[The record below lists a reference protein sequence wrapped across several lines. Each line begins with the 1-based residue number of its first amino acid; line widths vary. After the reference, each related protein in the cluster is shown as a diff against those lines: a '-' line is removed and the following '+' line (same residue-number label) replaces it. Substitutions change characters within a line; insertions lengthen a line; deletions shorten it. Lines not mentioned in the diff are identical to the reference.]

1 MSGFSSIAVPGGI
14 PMSGAGRS
22 MITPENLFSCSAEKS
37 AYQKLIDNA
46 TGNRSAEAVKIKKVC
61 VRIFDLC
68 DSKQIK
74 AYEKLWSELLEKAS
88 RMEVIVDHHKDL
100 VQRKDG
106 TSYWMKY
113 VEYVEFGASSASDSE
128 ESRAKIERK

>member
-1 MSGFSSIAVPGGI
+1 MSGFSSIAIPGGI
-14 PMSGAGRS
+14 PMSGTGRS
-22 MITPENLFSCSAEKS
+22 MITPESLFSSSAEKA
-37 AYQKLIDNA
+37 AYQRLVDNA
-46 TGNRSAEAVKIKKVC
+46 TGGKSAGSVKIKKVC
-61 VRIFDLC
+61 VRIFDLS
-68 DSKQIK
+68 DSKQVK

-113 VEYVEFGASSASDSE
+113 VEYVEFGASDASDSE
-128 ESRAKIERK
+128 ESTAKVERK

>member
-61 VRIFDLC
+61 VRIFDLS

-128 ESRAKIERK
+128 ESIAKIERK

>member
-14 PMSGAGRS
+14 PMSGSGRS
-22 MITPENLFSCSAEKS
+22 MITPESLFSSSAEKA

-46 TGNRSAEAVKIKKVC
+46 TGGKSTESVKIKNVR
-61 VRIFDLC
+61 VRIFDLS
-68 DSKQIK
+68 DAKQVK
-74 AYEKLWSELLEKAS
+74 EYEKLWTELLEKAS

-113 VEYVEFGASSASDSE
+113 VEYVEFGAADPSDSE
-128 ESRAKIERK
+128 KSGAKGSKK

>member
-22 MITPENLFSCSAEKS
+22 MITPENLFSCSAEKA

-46 TGNRSAEAVKIKKVC
+46 TGNRSAESVKIKKVC
-61 VRIFDLC
+61 VRIFDLS
-68 DSKQIK
+68 DSKQVK

-113 VEYVEFGASSASDSE
+113 IEYVEFGASSESDSE

>member
-14 PMSGAGRS
+14 PMSGSGRS
-22 MITPENLFSCSAEKS
+22 MITPESLFSSSAEKA

-46 TGNRSAEAVKIKKVC
+46 NGGKSTESVKIKNVR
-61 VRIFDLC
+61 VRIFDLS
-68 DSKQIK
+68 DAKQVK
-74 AYEKLWSELLEKAS
+74 EYEKLWTELLEKAS

-113 VEYVEFGASSASDSE
+113 VEYVEFGAADPSDSE
-128 ESRAKIERK
+128 KSGAKGSKK

>member
-1 MSGFSSIAVPGGI
+1 
-14 PMSGAGRS
+14 MSGAGRS
-22 MITPENLFSCSAEKS
+22 MITPESLFSSSAEKA
-37 AYQKLIDNA
+37 AYQRMIDNA
-46 TGNRSAEAVKIKKVC
+46 TGSKSAEAVKIKKVC
-61 VRIFDLC
+61 VRIFDLS
-68 DSKQIK
+68 DSKQVK

-113 VEYVEFGASSASDSE
+113 VEYVEFGSSDASDPE
-128 ESRAKIERK
+128 EPRSKVERK

>member
-1 MSGFSSIAVPGGI
+1 MSGFSSIAIPGGI

-22 MITPENLFSCSAEKS
+22 MITPESLFSSSAEKA
-37 AYQKLIDNA
+37 AYQRLIDNA
-46 TGNRSAEAVKIKKVC
+46 NGGKSAEAVKIKKVC
-61 VRIFDLC
+61 VRIFDLSE
-68 DSKQIK
+68 SKQVK
-74 AYEKLWSELLEKAS
+74 AYEKLWTELLEKAS

-113 VEYVEFGASSASDSE
+113 VEYVEFGASED
-128 ESRAKIERK
+128 KIERK

>member
-1 MSGFSSIAVPGGI
+1 MSDFSSIAIPGGI
-14 PMSGAGRS
+14 PMSGSGRS
-22 MITPENLFSCSAEKS
+22 MITPETLFGTAAEKA
-37 AYQKLIDNA
+37 AYQRLIDNA
-46 TGNRSAEAVKIKKVC
+46 AGGKSAESVKIKKVC
-61 VRIFDLC
+61 VRIFDLS
-68 DSKQIK
+68 DSKQVR

-113 VEYVEFGASSASDSE
+113 VEYVEFGAADPSDSD
-128 ESRAKIERK
+128 RPGANGPKK

>member
-1 MSGFSSIAVPGGI
+1 MSGFSSIAIPGGI

-22 MITPENLFSCSAEKS
+22 MITPDSLFRSSAEKA
-37 AYQKLIDNA
+37 AYQRLIDNA
-46 TGNRSAEAVKIKKVC
+46 TGSKSAEAVKIKKVC
-61 VRIFDLC
+61 VKIFDLS
-68 DSKQIK
+68 DSKQVK
-74 AYEKLWSELLEKAS
+74 AYEKLWTELLEKAS

-113 VEYVEFGASSASDSE
+113 VEYVEFGASEAE
-128 ESRAKIERK
+128 VERK